1 VDPDSKRLPPRRR
14 GRSGA
19 RAGRAG
25 DGLQVSVSD
34 GRGRSLRDGDL
45 ARWLAG
51 AVPAHWRG
59 EVGIALV
66 ADARIR
72 TLNHQYR
79 RKNTPTDVLSFPAD
93 DAEAANPEPRAANR
107 ASRAASRKPRT
118 ASGGSRIA
126 DPASRMP
133 HPRSRIPDP
142 GSRNPDP
149 GSRIPDPGSRIPHPG
164 SRIPHPGSRQGTYL
178 GDVVIATGVARR
190 QAREAGHSYAT
201 ELRVLALHGLLHLLG
216 YDHDSAADRGR
227 MARVETRLRR
237 SSGLSAGLIERSRA
251 TARTRVP
258 AGRTRRRK
266 VRR

>member
-72 TLNHQYR
+72 TLNRQYR

-126 DPASRMP
+126 DPASR
-133 HPRSRIPDP
+133 IPD
-142 GSRNPDP
+142 
-149 GSRIPDPGSRIPHPG
+149 PG

-227 MARVETRLRR
+227 MARVEARLRR

-251 TARTRVP
+251 TTRARVP
-258 AGRTRRRK
+258 AGGTRRRK